1 MKKRFSTIT
10 LRETGE
16 KKKVQITSD
25 SKPVIR
31 KELIDKWQA
40 LIDTAA
46 RIVNVPSGLIMR
58 LNEENIEVFLKS
70 ETEGNPYK
78 KGEKADLVYGL
89 YCETVIG
96 KQEKLIVADATKNA
110 VWKDNNPDVGINMIS
125 YLGFPINWPDGE
137 VFGTVCLLDNKEN
150 HYNKNYE
157 NLLFHIKKH
166 IESDLNLSVLNSN
179 LKHRNT
185 ELEHLNNTKS
195 RFLSLISHDIRG
207 NIATID
213 EFLKLIIKDYDNL
226 DKERIKTLLSS
237 LSQNA
242 STSYETLENL
252 LRWSKNDVVQLEP
265 DLAQVDIIATIERVL
280 HYYKQSI
287 ELKSISIKKHYS
299 EARAFVYSDENMLT
313 VIFRNIISNA
323 IKYNRKRGSIH
334 ISVDKTDDKHI
345 VEIKDTGI
353 GIEKINLEN
362 LFMYREEEKTGTG
375 GESSAGIGLMIT
387 KEFLDKLDAQIE
399 VESKRHEGTTIKIM
413 L

>member
-1 MKKRFSTIT
+1 M
-10 LRETGE
+10 
-16 KKKVQITSD
+16 
-25 SKPVIR
+25 
-31 KELIDKWQA
+31 
-40 LIDTAA
+40 
-46 RIVNVPSGLIMR
+46 
-58 LNEENIEVFLKS
+58 
-70 ETEGNPYK
+70 
-78 KGEKADLVYGL
+78 
-89 YCETVIG
+89 
-96 KQEKLIVADATKNA
+96 
-110 VWKDNNPDVGINMIS
+110 
-125 YLGFPINWPDGE
+125 
-137 VFGTVCLLDNKEN
+137 
-150 HYNKNYE
+150 
-157 NLLFHIKKH
+157 
-166 IESDLNLSVLNSN
+166 
-179 LKHRNT
+179 
-185 ELEHLNNTKS
+185 
-195 RFLSLISHDIRG
+195 
-207 NIATID
+207 
-213 EFLKLIIKDYDNL
+213 
-226 DKERIKTLLSS
+226 
-237 LSQNA
+237 
-242 STSYETLENL
+242 
-252 LRWSKNDVVQLEP
+252 VQLEP

>member
-31 KELIDKWQA
+31 KKLIDKWQA

-150 HYNKNYE
+150 HYNKDYE

-213 EFLKLIIKDYDNL
+213 EFLKLIN
-226 DKERIKTLLSS
+226 
-237 LSQNA
+237 
-242 STSYETLENL
+242 
-252 LRWSKNDVVQLEP
+252 
-265 DLAQVDIIATIERVL
+265 
-280 HYYKQSI
+280 
-287 ELKSISIKKHYS
+287 
-299 EARAFVYSDENMLT
+299 
-313 VIFRNIISNA
+313 
-323 IKYNRKRGSIH
+323 
-334 ISVDKTDDKHI
+334 
-345 VEIKDTGI
+345 
-353 GIEKINLEN
+353 
-362 LFMYREEEKTGTG
+362 
-375 GESSAGIGLMIT
+375 
-387 KEFLDKLDAQIE
+387 
-399 VESKRHEGTTIKIM
+399 
-413 L
+413 